1 MQGMPMIRI
10 NLTTDHQVTA
20 AMAGLFRAVNY
31 IPQWEEKSP
40 SFPRKR
46 QYGQPTFPEL
56 VTRQTEAFGAE
67 IAVALYLNQPIPEW
81 HNRNYKIKADVGSN
95 IEVKWA
101 SKEVSPLYIQ
111 SWDRDDDVAVLVVG
125 SAPTYYIVG
134 WMPIAVAK
142 QAKYKNSQNVEQNNF
157 IVTQINLQDMETL
170 VRSKYGTAL
179 V

>member
-1 MQGMPMIRI
+1 MQAMPMIRI

-20 AMAGLFRAVNY
+20 ALGGLFRAVNY
-31 IPQWEEKSP
+31 IPQWEEKSY
-40 SFPRKR
+40 SFPAKR
-46 QYGQPTFPEL
+46 QYGQLTFPEL
-56 VTRQTEAFGAE
+56 VTRQTQAFGAE
-67 IAVALYLNQPIPEW
+67 VAVAIYLNKPLPEW

-142 QAKYKNSQNVEQNNF
+142 QAKYKNSQNTEQNNF

-179 V
+179 A

>member
-1 MQGMPMIRI
+1 MIRI
-10 NLTTDHQVTA
+10 NLTTEHQVTA

-31 IPQWEEKSP
+31 IPQWKEESH

-46 QYGQPTFPEL
+46 QYGEQTFPQL
-56 VTRQTEAFGAE
+56 VTRQSEAFGAE

-81 HNRNYKIKADVGSN
+81 FNRNYKIKADVASN

-111 SWDRDDDVAVLVVG
+111 SWDRDEDVAVLVVG
-125 SAPTYYIVG
+125 SSPTFYIVG

-142 QAKYKNSQNVEQNNF
+142 QAKYKNSQNVEQNNY

-179 V
+179 I